1 MTQQKPAR
9 IFEHPLAFGSFRNW
23 LRLLWNNKD
32 IDRKFI
38 PRALFVCFSTFL
50 TSPLRLYESV
60 RYGRI
65 VKNTAIHRSPIF
77 IVGHWRTGTTH
88 LHNLLCQDKNLGY
101 VSTFQAFA
109 PGLCLVGEKVIKRL
123 FDKIAKKLHP
133 TREIDNIPLSMDNPE
148 EEDLA
153 IASMSPY
160 SYLHMYTF
168 PRQARYFFERYTFGF
183 NNLPESTLAEWKEI
197 YLTIMRKATLQAGGK
212 RLGIKNCA
220 DSGRIKTLLDLFPD
234 AKFIHIYRNPYHV
247 FRSTLFLYR
256 VVLERSQL
264 QEISPDEIEAWVSW
278 FYTQLMQRF
287 LADKALIPAGNLV
300 EVKYEDLEAAP
311 LDQLRRVYETLSLP
325 GFAEAEPAFRAY
337 LASIADYKKNPQEI
351 DDNIIAKVNQH
362 WQFALDEW
370 GYDRLEPASRE

>member
-212 RLGIKNCA
+212 RLVIKNCA